1 MDKLNLADVDVDGA
15 VQEAAAAL
23 EGETRSGFL
32 RKAAMS
38 GGALA
43 SGGALLGIFAP
54 GASAHGRH
62 DHWGRGWDHWDDA
75 DGRPPRA
82 FGPGDIGILNYALT
96 LEYLEAAFYNE
107 AMAAGKITDPATV
120 VFLQATVRD
129 ENAHVAALQASLGSK
144 AVKSPS
150 FDFQGTPEDQT
161 MFQQTAYVLENTGVH
176 AYLGQLNNIKTPAY
190 LAAAGSIA
198 LIEGRHAAL
207 IGSIVSDTVASIVPN
222 GPFDTPDTAKEVLT
236 AVAGTGFVTGG
247 LPTDC

>member
-1 MDKLNLADVDVDGA
+1 MDKLNLVDVDVDGA
-15 VQEAAAAL
+15 VQEAAAVL

-32 RKAAMS
+32 HKAAIS

-54 GASAHGRH
+54 GASAHVRH
-62 DHWGRGWDHWDDA
+62 DRWGRGWDHWHDA

-107 AMAAGKITDPATV
+107 AMAGGKITDPATAI
-120 VFLQATVRD
+120 FLQATVRD
-129 ENAHVAALQASLGSK
+129 ENAHVAALQAALGSK

-150 FDFQGTPEDQT
+150 FDFQGIPENQS

-176 AYLGQLNNIKTPAY
+176 AYLGQLNNIQTPAY

-198 LIEGRHAAL
+198 LIESRHAAV
-207 IGSIVSDTVASIVPN
+207 IGSIISDTVASIVPN
-222 GPFDTPDTAKEVLT
+222 GPFDTPDTAQQVLT

-247 LPTDC
+247 LPSGS